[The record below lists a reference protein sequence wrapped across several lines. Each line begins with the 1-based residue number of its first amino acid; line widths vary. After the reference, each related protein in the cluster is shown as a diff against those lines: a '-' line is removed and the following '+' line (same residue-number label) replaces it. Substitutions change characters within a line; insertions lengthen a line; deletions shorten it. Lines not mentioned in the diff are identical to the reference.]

1 MNNPS
6 ESIQAYLRTIGR
18 CGQWFCYRSAI
29 ELSMNWYGIHL
40 SLKWLEVLPH
50 NRHRDGERHI
60 KSKMFP
66 VNNYSTLS

>member
-29 ELSMNWYGIHL
+29 ELSMNWSEIYLTLKTMIL
-40 SLKWLEVLPH
+40 SLVIDKWHSLP
-50 NRHRDGERHI
+50 
-60 KSKMFP
+60 
-66 VNNYSTLS
+66 

>member
-29 ELSMNWYGIHL
+29 ELSMNWSEINLTLRALVL
-40 SLKWLEVLPH
+40 SLVIVKWHSLP
-50 NRHRDGERHI
+50 
-60 KSKMFP
+60 
-66 VNNYSTLS
+66 